1 MCSRGRFATPAQSLS
16 RIVARAE
23 GYNTCAATA
32 WALSIVPGPFS
43 IAPSRTRINR
53 ISLLCRRRRVGKTV
67 CATCDDAALRDGA
80 RGCAERRG
88 VRRRVR
94 RGAHVAREQAPRCRR
109 GGGGGG
115 GGRARDDPALAA
127 ARRAF
132 DALARA
138 PALVCGG
145 SSWSSTFPVRYPH
158 RGREGEAPRLVPG
171 TPTSRAVLAP
181 EASQERSNTRPTC
194 SHLTGVAY
202 QVVAAVRKVVQE
214 AQQRSGEASLS
225 GRWVGVLLLALA
237 ALAYVVRTGVLHAWG
252 RRMMQRSFS
261 STW

>member
-1 MCSRGRFATPAQSLS
+1 VSAVVRTWPVSKH
-16 RIVARAE
+16 RA
-23 GYNTCAATA
+23 AA
-32 WALSIVPGPFS
+32 G
-43 IAPSRTRINR
+43 
-53 ISLLCRRRRVGKTV
+53 
-67 CATCDDAALRDGA
+67 
-80 RGCAERRG
+80 
-88 VRRRVR
+88 
-94 RGAHVAREQAPRCRR
+94 